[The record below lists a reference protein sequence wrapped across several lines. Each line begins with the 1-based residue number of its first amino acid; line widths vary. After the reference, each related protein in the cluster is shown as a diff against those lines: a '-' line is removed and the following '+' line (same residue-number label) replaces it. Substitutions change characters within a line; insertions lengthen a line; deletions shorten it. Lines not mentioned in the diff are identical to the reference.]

1 MENVRG
7 ISVQSIA
14 RILDPGN
21 FRENQL
27 DLLALDH
34 EKLFSFSRFCLEKR
48 D

>member
-27 DLLALDH
+27 DFFSLDY
-34 EKLFSFSRFCLEKR
+34 EK
-48 D
+48 